1 MEKRKIK
8 WDSSILYSALLVVYS
23 LLLVNQGLTTTDTGY
38 NYGNF
43 IHFDTLDIMW
53 KFSTYLATAIGAFF
67 TDLPWGDTML
77 GLNIYTGLVKTAI
90 AVIIYLTCV
99 KFFKMKK
106 WLAFAAEI
114 VALGYCWCPTA
125 LLYNYVTYFL
135 FNLGAIL
142 LCMAVHKKKSLLYV
156 FAGAC
161 LGLNVMVR
169 LPNLAEA
176 ALILAL
182 WFYCFITG
190 EKSTEILKRTGL
202 CLAGYLGSILLVIGY
217 ISIRY
222 GFSSYIEGITQI
234 LAMSESA
241 TSYSLKT
248 MIRGDIYSYVQNSKW
263 LFMAMGLVLTGVI
276 LYTLKQKR
284 FLWVKRIVYIICNL
298 MLIHVFRILHMFG
311 YIYHDY
317 QGIFYVGIFFQLI
330 AGVVG
335 LYVMFF
341 GGKNYQLRMWA
352 ITMGIII
359 LITPLGSNNYLFTAV
374 NNLFLAIPFLFQVTY
389 ILARQGQPGLEHL
402 KEKLGQY
409 PLLKKISTGLFVEP
423 LTITLTILLIF
434 ISIQGFLFGCTFVFR
449 DGIYGEKRTAVVT
462 GNRVLAGMYTGEE
475 NGRAIQ
481 ELNDYLN
488 SENLKGQKALLYYNV
503 PALSFYME
511 LKPAI
516 SSTWPDLDSFTID
529 KFTQELDNLKNEY
542 QKTGEKPL
550 VILGCTL
557 DLEHPKMDLLRAYID
572 ELDYQLTFDNEKF
585 YLYR

>member
-8 WDSSILYSALLVVYS
+8 WDSSILYIALLVVYS

-43 IHFDTLDIMW
+43 IHFDTLDVMW

-67 TDLPWGDTML
+67 TNLPWGDTML
-77 GLNIYTGLVKTAI
+77 GLNIYTGLVKAAI
-90 AVIIYLTCV
+90 AVLVYLVCV
-99 KFFKMKK
+99 KFFGMKK

-125 LLYNYVTYFL
+125 LLYNYVTYLL

-142 LCMAVHKKKSLLYV
+142 LCMAVHKKKSVLYIM
-156 FAGAC
+156 AGIC

-182 WFYCFITG
+182 WFYCFITR
-190 EKSTEILKRTGL
+190 EKFSETVKRTGL
-202 CLAGYLGSILLVIGY
+202 CLAGYLGSILVVIAY
-217 ISIRY
+217 ISIKY
-222 GFSSYIEGITQI
+222 GFDSYVEGITQI
-234 LAMSESA
+234 LAMSETA

-248 MIRGDIYSYVQNSKW
+248 MIRGDVLSCIQNAKW
-263 LFMAMGLVLTGVI
+263 LFMTIGLSLGGVI
-276 LYTLKQKR
+276 LYAFMQKR
-284 FLWVKRIVYIICNL
+284 FIWVKRIAYVICNL
-298 MLIHVFRILHMFG
+298 LLIHVFRMLHMFG

-317 QGIFYVGIFFQLI
+317 QGIFFVGIFIQLI
-330 AGVVG
+330 AGAVG

-374 NNLFLAIPFLFQVTY
+374 NNLFLAIPFLFQVAY
-389 ILARQGQPGLEHL
+389 ILAVQGQPGLEHL
-402 KEKLGQY
+402 KEKFEKFTIV
-409 PLLKKISTGLFVEP
+409 KKIGPRLFVEP
-423 LTITLTILLIF
+423 ITITLVVMLAF
-434 ISIQGFLFGCTFVFR
+434 ISMQGFLFGCTFVFR

-462 GNRVLAGMYTGEE
+462 ENRVIAGMYTGEE
-475 NGRAIQ
+475 NGKAIQ
-481 ELNDYLN
+481 EINDYLN
-488 SENLKGQKALLYYNV
+488 KEKLKGQKALLYYNV
-503 PALSFYME
+503 PAFSFYMD
-511 LKPAI
+511 LQPAI

-529 KFTQELDNLKNEY
+529 KFEQELDNLKKQYAE
-542 QKTGEKPL
+542 TGEKPL

-557 DLEHPKMDLLRAYID
+557 DLEHPKMDLLRAYVE
-572 ELDYQLTFDNEKF
+572 ELDYLLTFDNGKF
-585 YLYR
+585 FIYQ